1 MCSKQSINAW
11 LVFTSTTF
19 RNTLN
24 LSSCTQIQVCTLF
37 FKHRS
42 SLVVWTDRKKG
53 YLGMK
58 IGQCSFFSLFNLT
71 RLMSI
76 LGGGHGGFIL
86 GHLSSDKPAKP
97 VFVKCDPPHCTF
109 TPWQNAPRWTP
120 APASLCAVCMLS
132 CYLNGFLPNRPVSSR
147 RPEPTTLMRI
157 VVNSSGWTSH
167 QHWYSQP

>member
-24 LSSCTQIQVCTLF
+24 LSSCTQIQVCPLF

-58 IGQCSFFSLFNLT
+58 IGQCSFFSLFNLS

-76 LGGGHGGFIL
+76 LGGGHSGFIL

-109 TPWQNAPRWTP
+109 APWQNAPRWTP

-132 CYLNGFLPNRPVSSR
+132 CYLSGFPPNRPVSSR

-167 QHWYSQP
+167 QHRCSQP